1 MKKLA
6 LLLAIAAAGCGSPKT
21 ETKPAVELGAAL
33 FHDHTLSSSSYNRF
47 SCSTCHSTDA
57 AEDATRVFAG
67 GSLENAANRPDWFDG
82 YSLQFLDSVN
92 FCLVYFMRGEK
103 LAPGDP
109 DGDALYEYLAS
120 ISPDPAPP
128 AVSYTLLQQI
138 QGLPLT
144 GDVANGQQVYE
155 RTCQICHGDKDTG
168 HGRISSS
175 TTILNQQLSADYDTL
190 FGTGAT
196 IHNVVVTEKVRHGQF
211 YGIGGNMPFFSEEKL
226 SDSDLT
232 DLEAYLGL

>member
-6 LLLAIAAAGCGSPKT
+6 LVLVLAAAGCGSPKT

-33 FHDHTLSSSSYNRF
+33 FHDHTLSGSSYNRF
-47 SCSTCHSTDA
+47 SCATCHSTDA
-57 AEDATRVFAG
+57 AEDATRVFPG
-67 GSLENAANRPDWFDG
+67 GNLADAANRPSWFDG

-92 FCLVYFMRGEK
+92 FCQLYFMRGQPF
-103 LAPGDP
+103 APGDP

-120 ISPDPAPP
+120 ISPDPTPP

-138 QGLPLT
+138 TGLPA
-144 GDVANGQQVYE
+144 GDPVNGANVYAAACQV
-155 RTCQICHGDKDTG
+155 CHGDKGSG

-175 TTILNQQLSADYDTL
+175 TTVLNQQLSADYDSL
-190 FGTGAT
+190 FPGTP
-196 IHNVVVTEKVRHGQF
+196 HNLIVTEKVRHGQF

-226 SDSDLT
+226 PDSDLT